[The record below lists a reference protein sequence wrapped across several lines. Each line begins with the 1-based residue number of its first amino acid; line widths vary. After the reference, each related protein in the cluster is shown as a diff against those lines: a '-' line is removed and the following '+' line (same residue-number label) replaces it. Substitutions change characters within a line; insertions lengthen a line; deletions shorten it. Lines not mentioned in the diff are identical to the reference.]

1 MAVDL
6 LNIARTGVL
15 AAQSQMGVTSNNIAN
30 ANTVGYHRQV
40 AEQSSLES
48 QKIGNSFYGQ
58 GTYVSDVKRIYNDY
72 AARELRIGQTAM
84 SGAETRYTKMNEM
97 DQLYSQIGSMVP
109 DRLTDFFASI
119 NSVAD
124 LPTDI
129 GMRDSML
136 GAAQQT
142 ATSLN
147 QMQSHL
153 DSQMKQTNSQ
163 IGAVADRIN
172 EISTEL
178 ANINLELMKSGGQ
191 QDSQLLDQQDA
202 LILELSEYSEV
213 NVIPLENG
221 GKSVM
226 LGGSV
231 MLVSGEVAMQ
241 VGTTTGD
248 PYPNEPR
255 LTTSTGNQ
263 TLVIDGSKL
272 GGQLGELFKFRDETL
287 IPVNQE
293 LGQLALGVAD
303 AFNEMQ
309 SKGFDLNGE
318 LGQNIFTD
326 INDPTMAAGRVGEYE
341 GNTGTVKLK
350 VNIDDVGQLTGSSYE
365 LSFTAPSSYE
375 LKDTKTGEIQAL
387 TYDAV
392 NNQLTGGDG
401 FSIQIDSVPAG
412 FADGDRFEI
421 RPNAGAAAG
430 IGVEMTDPK
439 GIAAAG
445 PKIIGESTNSGDTS
459 VQLTSIDRTNANFPL
474 TDSEITIQIDT
485 VTNTYQAFDVDGTAI
500 GGPTAFTPPQIST
513 PFGFDFEI
521 DDSSAGGVIDTYT
534 FDLSF
539 AEGDNSNAVEMAKLS
554 DAKLMNGGTTTLA
567 GVFEG
572 SKLDIGSK
580 TKAAAVTVASNEAV
594 YQQAY
599 NRVQSESG
607 VNLDEEA
614 ANLMRFQQSYQASAR
629 IMTTAQQMFD
639 SLLSSVR

>member
-40 AEQSSLES
+40 AEQSTLES
-48 QKIGNSFYGQ
+48 QKIGSSFYGQ
-58 GTYVSDVKRIYNDY
+58 GTYVSDVKRIYNDF

-97 DQLYSQIGSMVP
+97 DQLYSQIGSMIP
-109 DRLTDFFASI
+109 DRLNDFFASI

-124 LPTDI
+124 LPTDL

-172 EISTEL
+172 EISNEL
-178 ANINLELMKSGGQ
+178 ANINLELMKSGN

-213 NVIPLENG
+213 NVIPLDNG

-248 PYPNEPR
+248 PYPNEVR

-293 LGQLALGVAD
+293 LGQLALGIAD
-303 AFNEMQ
+303 AFNDMQ

-318 LGQNIFTD
+318 LGENIFTD

-341 GNTGTVKLK
+341 GNTGTAKLR
-350 VNIDDVGQLTGSSYE
+350 VNIDDVSQLTGSSYE
-365 LSFTAPSSYE
+365 LSFTAPSTYE
-375 LKDTKTGEIQAL
+375 LKDTKTGDVQAL

-392 NNQLTGGDG
+392 NNQLTGADG

-412 FADGDRFEI
+412 FADGDTFEI

-430 IGVEMTDPK
+430 IGVVMTDPK

-445 PKIIGESTNSGDTS
+445 PQITAEPTNSGDTS
-459 VQLTSIDRTNANFPL
+459 VKLTSIDRTNPNFPI
-474 TDSEITIQIDT
+474 TDSELTFQIDT
-485 VTNTYQAFDVDGTAI
+485 VTNTYQAFDSTGAAV

-513 PFGFDFEI
+513 PYGFDFEI
-521 DDSSAGGVIDTYT
+521 DDSSTSGVIDTYT

-539 AEGDNSNAVEMAKLS
+539 AEGDNSNMVEMAKLS
-554 DAKLMNGGTTTLA
+554 DAKLMNGGSTTLA

-572 SKLDIGSK
+572 SKLDIGSQ
-580 TKAAAVTVASNEAV
+580 TKAAAVSLSSNEAV
-594 YQQAY
+594 YLQAY

-629 IMTTAQQMFD
+629 IMSTAQQMFE

>member
-30 ANTVGYHRQV
+30 ANTIGYHRQV

-48 QKIGNSFYGQ
+48 QKIGNSFYGT
-58 GTYVSDVKRIYNDY
+58 GTYVTDVKRIYNDF
-72 AARELRIGQTAM
+72 AARELRIGQTSM
-84 SGAETRYTKMNEM
+84 SAAETRYTKMNEM

-109 DRLTDFFASI
+109 DRLNDFFSSI

-136 GAAQQT
+136 GAAQQ
-142 ATSLN
+142 AASSLN

-163 IGAVADRIN
+163 IGAMADRIN
-172 EISTEL
+172 EISNEL
-178 ANINLELMKSGGQ
+178 ASINLELMKSESP
-191 QDSQLLDQQDA
+191 DSQLLDKQDA

-221 GKSVM
+221 AKSVM

-231 MLVSGEVAMQ
+231 MLVSGEVSMQ
-241 VGTTTGD
+241 IGTTTGD
-248 PYPNEPR
+248 PYPNESR
-255 LTTSTGNQ
+255 LTTTTGNQ
-263 TLVIDGSKL
+263 SLVIDGSKL

-287 IPVNQE
+287 VPVGQE
-293 LGQLALGVAD
+293 LGQLALGIAD

-309 SKGFDLNGE
+309 SNGYDLNGE
-318 LGQNIFTD
+318 IGQNIFTD
-326 INDPTMAAGRVGEYE
+326 INDPLMSAGRVGEFD
-341 GNTGTVKLK
+341 GNTGTAKIR
-350 VNIDDVGQLTGSSYE
+350 VNIDDVGELTGSSYE
-365 LSFTAPSSYE
+365 LSFTAPSTYE
-375 LKDTKTGEIQAL
+375 LKDTKTGEVQAL

-392 NNQLTGGDG
+392 NNQLTGADG

-412 FADGDRFEI
+412 FADGDKFEI

-439 GIAAAG
+439 GIAAAA
-445 PKIIGESTNSGDTS
+445 PKITGEPTNSGDTS
-459 VQLTSIDRTNANFPL
+459 VKLTSIDRTNANFPV

-485 VTNTYQAFDVDGTAI
+485 VTNTYQAFDASGAAI

-513 PFGFDFEI
+513 PYGFDFEI
-521 DDSSAGGVIDTYT
+521 SDTSTAGVTDSYT

-539 AEGDNSNAVEMAKLS
+539 AEGDNSNAIEMAKLS
-554 DAKLMNGGTTTLA
+554 DEKLMNGGTTTLA

-572 SKLDIGSK
+572 SKLDIASK
-580 TKAAAVTVASNEAV
+580 TKAAAVSFESNEAV
-594 YQQAY
+594 YLQAY

-614 ANLMRFQQSYQASAR
+614 ANLMRYQQSYQASAR